1 MSMLRLAPHVH
12 SCFSDDSDWQL
23 SRLVRVLARAGY
35 DGALVCDHDRTMD
48 ADLWA
53 RVQHECDRLGDRT
66 GFLLVPG
73 IEYQDPDH
81 VVHMPVFGRAPF
93 YGRSPVID
101 DLVGWARADDAA
113 AVFAHPQR
121 RDAWQR
127 FDPAWAD
134 RLSGIEVWNRKYD
147 GVRPNGW
154 ALQQAEQH
162 RLAATVALDWHGTR
176 QLYPL
181 ALRVPSP
188 QHGSNRERGDAVVA
202 AMLAGRMRATAFGV
216 DVQRFSHGLLGQ
228 SSRGFESARQWMAP
242 RVRRVENLL
251 RRAS

>member
-1 MSMLRLAPHVH
+1 MSALRLAPHIH
-12 SCFSDDSDWQL
+12 SSFSDDSDWPL
-23 SRLVRVLARAGY
+23 TRLVRVLRAAGF

-48 ADLWA
+48 AELWT
-53 RVQHECDRLGDRT
+53 RVQQECDRLGDET

-81 VVHMPVFGRAPF
+81 VVHMPVFGRAAF
-93 YGRSPVID
+93 YGRSPLID
-101 DLVGWARADDAA
+101 DLVRQARADGAA
-113 AVFAHPQR
+113 AIFAHPRR
-121 RDAWQR
+121 RDAWQH
-127 FDPAWAD
+127 FDPAWAAH
-134 RLSGIEVWNRKYD
+134 LSGMEVWNRKYD
-147 GVRPNGW
+147 GVRPNEW

-181 ALRVPSP
+181 ALRVPST
-188 QHGSNRERGDAVVA
+188 QRGSNRERGDAVVA
-202 AMLAGRMRATAFGV
+202 AMLAGRTHATAFGV

-242 RVRRVENLL
+242 RVRRVEKLI